1 MTSFGVKICGA
12 PFAYSKLRN
21 MTTHVD
27 TELQYDK
34 YFLACVR
41 IDLSNL
47 RYGGSSDSKE
57 KEKKVEIFRQLLEI
71 DVNDAF
77 RKEPRNFIDAVINK
91 DAFEKLRLDYSR
103 QYFGTCSQ
111 IPAASSPI
119 GACDI
124 EISYGDG
131 YSRIEAAK
139 EGIQYDNQWWIVNL
153 YDRGKC

>member
-1 MTSFGVKICGA
+1 
-12 PFAYSKLRN
+12 

-71 DVNDAF
+71 DVNDTF

-119 GACDI
+119 RACDI
-124 EISYGDG
+124 EICYGDG
-131 YSRIEAAK
+131 YSRIQAAK
-139 EGIQYDNQWWIVNL
+139 DCIQYDNQWWIVNL
-153 YDRGKC
+153 YDQGKC